1 MTLSIKIFRLN
12 VILGSVAQLS
22 RSQPSVEMVYFRH
35 DCFFFFVVICIVFFR
50 FAFVFCFLFI
60 FSPLGIDLFGSL
72 SVVPTSNRPGIRFFV
87 YCIFIIMW
95 HSHLNDMEIPE
106 TKRFI
111 AKGFELGTTLS

>member
-1 MTLSIKIFRLN
+1 MQLDQHQTAFTSRISQKKMTLSIKIFRLN

-60 FSPLGIDLFGSL
+60 FSPLGIDLFG
-72 SVVPTSNRPGIRFFV
+72 
-87 YCIFIIMW
+87 
-95 HSHLNDMEIPE
+95 
-106 TKRFI
+106 
-111 AKGFELGTTLS
+111 